1 METHTVVPPRVAL
14 WGSVFLAFL
23 LVACGEP
30 ASRPAHVVF
39 IVIDTLRA
47 DRLGCYG
54 NRQVAT
60 PHIDRLA
67 EEGAMAPDAI
77 VHAPLTRPSHVSLFT
92 GRLPSEH
99 GIRDNVSPR
108 LGAELPLLAE
118 VLKSAGF
125 RTAGFVS
132 SIVLEAQ
139 SGLDRGFDSYS
150 DEFEE
155 EDGDDARFLNTLQKS
170 GDVVTEEAIAW
181 LESNRGSDR
190 LFAWI
195 HLYDPHDPYEPP
207 EPYASE
213 YADRLYDGEVAW
225 SDELFGRLDTALEEL
240 GLRDDTLV
248 F

>member
-1 METHTVVPPRVAL
+1 MKILLAVAALAATSCGRLSPDVPPPLTARHIV
-14 WGSVFLAFL
+14 
-23 LVACGEP
+23 LVT
-30 ASRPAHVVF
+30 
-39 IVIDTLRA
+39 IDTLRA

-60 PHIDRLA
+60 PHIHRLA

-99 GIRDNVSPR
+99 GIRDNVSPS
-108 LGAELPLLAE
+108 LGAELPLLTE

-125 RTAGFVS
+125 RTAAFVS

-170 GDVVTEEAIAW
+170 GPRSSVRNILCW
-181 LESNRGSDR
+181 
-190 LFAWI
+190 
-195 HLYDPHDPYEPP
+195 
-207 EPYASE
+207 
-213 YADRLYDGEVAW
+213 
-225 SDELFGRLDTALEEL
+225 FGNQ
-240 GLRDDTLV
+240 
-248 F
+248 